1 MESEKFTPE
10 FSRCEMEKAN
20 RTINRSVFFAV
31 NMRLATGRHAM
42 GGISVVMPQ
51 QVVQV
56 LQQNDLKNE

>member
-1 MESEKFTPE
+1 
-10 FSRCEMEKAN
+10 
-20 RTINRSVFFAV
+20 
-31 NMRLATGRHAM
+31 MRLATGRHAM